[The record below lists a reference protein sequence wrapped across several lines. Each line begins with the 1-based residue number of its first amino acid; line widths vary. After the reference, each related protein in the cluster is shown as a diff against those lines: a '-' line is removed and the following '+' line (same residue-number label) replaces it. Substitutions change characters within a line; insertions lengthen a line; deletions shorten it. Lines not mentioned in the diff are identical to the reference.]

1 VKKNIPQKDQVDNC
15 KKAETVKEEFT
26 GKNLTTFGGAGLIR
40 KFFRRHH
47 LRKKIE
53 QKVQIPGRR
62 QCKYSVGG
70 MLISLLYGMFL
81 GYSRPGQMEVLATD
95 GVFIKVAGL
104 LYFPVQ
110 STISRFLSGLRVAVA
125 QQIALLNFSL
135 LMQFR
140 QGFQALRELTLDLD
154 SHVTSVFGWQQRAA
168 VGYNPKKKGRK
179 SYHTLLC
186 FIGETR
192 DYLGGLFRSGNHHTS
207 YQAIPFLKGIL
218 KKLPGHVKKIRLR
231 ADSGFFSLEF
241 LKFLVKEGVEFYVV
255 VPLQPW
261 VQKKIRGLRG
271 WQGVGRGIEVGE
283 MSFVLTQEITLRMV
297 VIRKKVKAGEAPRK
311 QLKLLAGE
319 WVSYDYQVIVTNGP
333 LVPEETW
340 QFYNQR
346 ACCEN
351 FIKEGIYG
359 LGLDKVISHSY
370 GGNYTYF
377 ELLMLGYNLMNFFK
391 EEVLNRK
398 KVKPMM
404 QTIRERFLLIPGR
417 LIHTGREWIL
427 KLERSWYYRKEFEQ
441 ALGRVT

>member
-1 VKKNIPQKDQVDNC
+1 MGVLVTDSVFLKI
-15 KKAETVKEEFT
+15 
-26 GKNLTTFGGAGLIR
+26 AG
-40 KFFRRHH
+40 F
-47 LRKKIE
+47 
-53 QKVQIPGRR
+53 
-62 QCKYSVGG
+62 
-70 MLISLLYGMFL
+70 
-81 GYSRPGQMEVLATD
+81 
-95 GVFIKVAGL
+95 

-110 STISRFLSGLRVAVA
+110 STLSRFLSGLKVAVA
-125 QQIALLNFSL
+125 QQIGLLNFSL

-140 QGFQALRELTLDLD
+140 KGFQTLRELTLDLD
-154 SHVTSVFGWQQRAA
+154 SHVTSVFGRQQRAA

-192 DYLGGLFRSGNHHTS
+192 DYLAGLFRSGNHHTS
-207 YQAIPFLKGIL
+207 YQAVPFLKKIL
-218 KKLPGHVKKIRLR
+218 GKLPGHLKKIRLR

-241 LKFLVKEGVEFYVV
+241 LKFLVKEEVEFYVV

-261 VQKKIRGLRG
+261 VQKKIQMLRN
-271 WQGVGRGIEVGE
+271 WQEIGRGIDVGE
-283 MSFVLTQEITLRMV
+283 IPYVLTEGITLRMV
-297 VIRKKVKAGEAPRK
+297 VIRKTVKGDEAPRK
-311 QLKLLAGE
+311 QLRLLGGE
-319 WVSYDYQVIVTNGP
+319 WATYDYQVIVTNGP
-333 LVPEETW
+333 LVAEEVW

-404 QTIRERFLLIPGR
+404 QTVRQMIFLVPGR
-417 LIHTGREWIL
+417 LIRTGREWIL
-427 KLERSWYYRKEFEQ
+427 KLEQSWYYREEFEK
-441 ALGRVT
+441 ALSRVV

>member
-1 VKKNIPQKDQVDNC
+1 
-15 KKAETVKEEFT
+15 
-26 GKNLTTFGGAGLIR
+26 
-40 KFFRRHH
+40 
-47 LRKKIE
+47 
-53 QKVQIPGRR
+53 
-62 QCKYSVGG
+62 

-95 GVFIKVAGL
+95 SVFIKVAGL

-154 SHVTSVFGWQQRAA
+154 SHVTSVFGRQQRAA

-218 KKLPGHVKKIRLR
+218 KKLPGVVKKIRLR

-241 LKFLVKEGVEFYVV
+241 LQFLVKKGVEFYVV

-261 VQKKIRGLRG
+261 VQKKIRGLRS
-271 WQGVGRGIEVGE
+271 WQGVGQGIEVGE
-283 MSFVLTQEITLRMV
+283 MPLVLTKEITLRMV
-297 VIRKKVKAGEAPRK
+297 VIRKQVKAGEAPRK

-417 LIHTGREWIL
+417 LIRTGGAWIL
-427 KLERSWYYRKEFEQ
+427 KLERSWYYREEFGQ

>member
-1 VKKNIPQKDQVDNC
+1 VKKNIPQKGQVDNC
-15 KKAETVKEEFT
+15 KKIGTVKEEFT
-26 GKNLTTFGGAGLIR
+26 GKNLTSFGGAGLIR
-40 KFFRRHH
+40 KFFKRHH
-47 LRKKIE
+47 LKKKIE
-53 QKVQIPGRR
+53 QQVRIAGRR
-62 QCKYSVGG
+62 QCKFSVGG

-81 GYSRPGQMEVLATD
+81 GYSRPGQMGVLVTD
-95 GVFIKVAGL
+95 SVFLKIAGF

-110 STISRFLSGLRVAVA
+110 STVSRFLSGLRVAVA
-125 QQIALLNFSL
+125 QQIGLLNFSL

-140 QGFQALRELTLDLD
+140 KGFQALRELTLDLD
-154 SHVTSVFGWQQRAA
+154 SHVTSVFGRQQRAA
-168 VGYNPKKKGRK
+168 MGYNPKKKGRK

-192 DYLGGLFRSGNHHTS
+192 DYLAGLFRSGNHHTS
-207 YQAIPFLKGIL
+207 YQAVPFLKKIL
-218 KKLPGHVKKIRLR
+218 RKLPGHLKKIRLR

-241 LKFLVKEGVEFYVV
+241 LRFLVKRRIEFYVV

-261 VQKKIRGLRG
+261 VQKKIQRLKDWR
-271 WQGVGRGIEVGE
+271 GVGRGIEVGE
-283 MSFVLTQEITLRMV
+283 IPYVLTEGITLRMV
-297 VIRKKVKAGEAPRK
+297 VIRKMVKGDDAPRK
-311 QLKLLAGE
+311 QLRLLGGE
-319 WVSYDYQVIVTNGP
+319 WATYDYQVIVTNGP
-333 LVPEETW
+333 LVAEEVW
-340 QFYNQR
+340 HFYNQR

-404 QTIRERFLLIPGR
+404 QTVRQMFFLVPGR
-417 LIHTGREWIL
+417 LIRTGREWIL
-427 KLERSWYYRKEFEQ
+427 KLEQSWYYRREFEK
-441 ALGRVT
+441 ALSRVV

>member
-1 VKKNIPQKDQVDNC
+1 VKKNIPPKDQVGKC
-15 KKAETVKEEFT
+15 KKIESVKEEFT
-26 GKNLTTFGGAGLIR
+26 GKNLTSFGGAGLIR
-40 KFFRRHH
+40 KFFKRHH
-47 LRKKIE
+47 LKKKIE
-53 QKVQIPGRR
+53 QQVQIAGRR
-62 QCKYSVGG
+62 QCKFSIGG

-81 GYSRPGQMEVLATD
+81 GYSRPGQMGVLVTD
-95 GVFIKVAGL
+95 SVFLKIAGF

-110 STISRFLSGLRVAVA
+110 STVSRFLSGLKVAVA
-125 QQIALLNFSL
+125 QQIGLLNFSL

-140 QGFQALRELTLDLD
+140 KGFQALRELTLDLD
-154 SHVTSVFGWQQRAA
+154 SHVTSVFGRQQRAA

-192 DYLGGLFRSGNHHTS
+192 DYLAGLFRSGNHHTS
-207 YQAIPFLKGIL
+207 YQAVPFLKKIL
-218 KKLPGHVKKIRLR
+218 GKLPGHLKKIRLR

-241 LKFLVKEGVEFYVV
+241 LKFLVKRRIEFYVV

-261 VQKKIRGLRG
+261 VQKKVQRLKDWQQVSRG
-271 WQGVGRGIEVGE
+271 VEVGE
-283 MSFVLTQEITLRMV
+283 IPYVLAEGITLRMV
-297 VIRKKVKAGEAPRK
+297 AIRKVVKGDGAPRK
-311 QLKLLAGE
+311 QLRLLGGE
-319 WVSYDYQVIVTNGP
+319 WATYDYQVIVTNGP
-333 LVPEETW
+333 LVAEEVW
-340 QFYNQR
+340 HFYNQR

-404 QTIRERFLLIPGR
+404 QTVRQMIFLVPGR
-417 LIHTGREWIL
+417 LIRTGREWIL
-427 KLERSWYYRKEFEQ
+427 KLEQSWYYREEFEK
-441 ALGRVT
+441 ALSRVV

>member
-1 VKKNIPQKDQVDNC
+1 VKKNIPQRDPVDNC
-15 KKAETVKEEFT
+15 KKVGTVKEEFT
-26 GKNLTTFGGAGLIR
+26 GKNLTGFGGAGLIR
-40 KFFRRHH
+40 KFFKRHH

-62 QCKYSVGG
+62 RCKYSVGAL
-70 MLISLLYGMFL
+70 LISLLYGMFL
-81 GYSRPGQMEVLATD
+81 GYSRPGQMEILAGD
-95 GVFIKVAGL
+95 SVFIKIAGL
-104 LYFPVQ
+104 ICFPVQ
-110 STISRFLSGLRVAVA
+110 STISRFLSVLKVAMA
-125 QQIALLNFSL
+125 QQVALLNFSL

-140 QGFQALRELTLDLD
+140 RGFQAFRELTLDLD
-154 SHVTSVFGWQQRAA
+154 SHVTSVFGRQQRAA

-179 SYHTLLC
+179 SYHSLLC

-207 YQAIPFLKGIL
+207 YQAIPFLKSLL
-218 KKLPGHVKKIRLR
+218 KKLPGHLRKIRLR

-261 VQKKIRGLRG
+261 VQKKIRGLRD
-271 WQGVGRGIEVGE
+271 WQEVGRGIEVGE
-283 MSFVLTQEITLRMV
+283 IPFVLTQEITLRMV
-297 VIRKKVKAGEAPRK
+297 VIRQRVKAGEAPKK
-311 QLKLLAGE
+311 QLKLWAGE
-319 WVSYDYQVIVTNGP
+319 GISYDYQVIVTNGP

-391 EEVLNRK
+391 EEILNRK

-404 QTIRERFLLIPGR
+404 QTVRQRFFRVPGR
-417 LIHTGREWIL
+417 LIRTGGEWIL
-427 KLERSWYYRKEFEQ
+427 KLERSWYYRKELEK
-441 ALGRVT
+441 ALCRAT

>member
-15 KKAETVKEEFT
+15 EKVGTVKEEFT
-26 GKNLTTFGGAGLIR
+26 GKNLTSFGGTGLIR
-40 KFFRRHH
+40 KFFKRHH
-47 LRKKIE
+47 LKKKIE
-53 QKVQIPGRR
+53 QRVQIPGRR
-62 QCKYSVGG
+62 QCKYSIGT

-81 GYSRPGQMEVLATD
+81 GYSRPGQMGVLATD
-95 GVFIKVAGL
+95 SVFIKIVGW

-135 LMQFR
+135 LMEFR
-140 QGFQALRELTLDLD
+140 KGFRAFQALTLDLD
-154 SHVTSVFGWQQRAA
+154 SHVTSVFGRQQRAA

-207 YQAIPFLKGIL
+207 YQAVPFLKRIL
-218 KKLPGHVKKIRLR
+218 GKLPYHLKKIRLR

-241 LKFLVKEGVEFYVV
+241 LKFLVKEEVEFYVV

-261 VQKKIRGLRG
+261 VQKKIRMLRD
-271 WQGVGRGIEVGE
+271 WQEVGRGIEVGE
-283 MSFVLTQEITLRMV
+283 IPYVLTEEITLQMV
-297 VIRKKVKAGEAPRK
+297 VIRKRVKGDEAPRK
-311 QLKLLAGE
+311 QLKLLGGE

-333 LVPEETW
+333 LVAEEAW
-340 QFYNQR
+340 RFYNQR

-377 ELLMLGYNLMNFFK
+377 ELLMLGYNLMNSFK

-404 QTIRERFLLIPGR
+404 QTVRQMFFLVPGR
-417 LIHTGREWIL
+417 LIRTGREWIL
-427 KLERSWYYRKEFEQ
+427 KLEQSWYYRKEFEK
-441 ALGRVT
+441 ALSRVV

>member
-1 VKKNIPQKDQVDNC
+1 VKKSIPQKEQVDNC
-15 KKAETVKEEFT
+15 KKVESVQEEFT
-26 GKNLTTFGGAGLIR
+26 GKNLTAFGGSGLIR
-40 KFFRRHH
+40 KFFKRHH
-47 LRKKIE
+47 LKKKIE
-53 QKVQIPGRR
+53 QQVQIPGRR
-62 QCKYSVGG
+62 QCKYSVGA
-70 MLISLLYGMFL
+70 MFISLLYGMFL

-95 GVFIKVAGL
+95 RVFIKIAGL

-110 STISRFLSGLRVAVA
+110 STISRFLSSLRVAVA
-125 QQIALLNFSL
+125 KQVALLNFSL

-140 QGFQALRELTLDLD
+140 QGFRAFRELTLDLD
-154 SHVTSVFGWQQRAA
+154 SHVTSVFGRQQRAA

-192 DYLGGLFRSGNHHTS
+192 DYLGGLFRSGNHHPS
-207 YQAIPFLKGIL
+207 HQAIPFLKGVL
-218 KKLPGHVKKIRLR
+218 NRLPGHLRKIRLR

-241 LKFLVKEGVEFYVV
+241 LGFLVKRAIEFYVV

-261 VQKKIRGLRG
+261 VQKKIWMLRD
-271 WQGVGRGIEVGE
+271 WREVGQGIEVGE
-283 MSFVLTQEITLRMV
+283 MPFVLTEKIILRMV
-297 VIRKKVKAGEAPRK
+297 VIRKKVKAGEVPQK

-319 WVSYDYQVIVTNGP
+319 WVSYDYQVIATNGP
-333 LVPEETW
+333 LVPEEAW
-340 QFYNQR
+340 EFYNQR

-359 LGLDKVISHSY
+359 LGLDKVISHYY

-377 ELLMLGYNLMNFFK
+377 ELLMWGYNLMNFFK

-404 QTIRERFLLIPGR
+404 QTIRQMFFLVPGR
-417 LIHTGREWIL
+417 LIRTAGQWIL
-427 KLERSWYYRKEFEQ
+427 KLEQSWYYRKEFER
-441 ALGRVT
+441 ALCRLT